1 MIKLSQAKKVL
12 ETFLKDLLSP
22 LGFSRAAKLEYL
34 EYTRPANEAIA
45 SLSWP
50 CRVDPRGFAAF
61 NCIVGLRFESLASW
75 LPTEMIGTVGLPLHL
90 LREDKAFEEWKFSQ
104 AEDLPSLRVPILT
117 SLENEALPFIDR
129 YSTLPR
135 LSRAI
140 DGTDDVGLDTT
151 YRVLV
156 RAAIQMVEG
165 NKPAALQILES
176 ALAQRVGA
184 RPKHRYELERLRD
197 RIAEVPR

>member
-1 MIKLSQAKKVL
+1 MINFRQAEEML
-12 ETFLKDLLSP
+12 DDFLKDLLAP
-22 LGFSRAAKLEYL
+22 LGFRQVEKGRYR
-34 EYTRPANEAIA
+34 RPVNEAIA

-61 NCIVGLRFESLASW
+61 NCVVGLRFESLAFW
-75 LPTEMIGTVGLPLHL
+75 LPTGMIGTVGLPLNL

-129 YSTLPR
+129 YSTLPE
-135 LSRAI
+135 LSRAL
-140 DGTDDVGLDTT
+140 DGTEHVGLDADR
-151 YRVLV
+151 RVLV
-156 RAAIQMVEG
+156 RAAIQMVGG
-165 NKPAALQILES
+165 NKPAALQVLDS

-197 RIAEVPR
+197 RIAQTTR